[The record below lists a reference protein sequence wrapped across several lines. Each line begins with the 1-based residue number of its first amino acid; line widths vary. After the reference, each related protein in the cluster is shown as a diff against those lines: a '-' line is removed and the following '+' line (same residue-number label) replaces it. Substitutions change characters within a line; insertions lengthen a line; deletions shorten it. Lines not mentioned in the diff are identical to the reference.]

1 MRLSLLPDGIIS
13 FTQMHPLEA
22 NALLSI
28 PQNADP
34 TEIPEAEERLYP
46 GPMDEPAKSDIDA
59 MEAIATE
66 EDWKDFVVPE
76 LKELFDASMER
87 VRESLKQLGPAPQ
100 EELEDDDG
108 EEDDGEDDDDEKDDG
123 EKDDGEEEG
132 DTSALPNFALKIS
145 TEIAEDWYR
154 AMNQARL
161 VMSQKSLWIDGT
173 GNLHG
178 PLISQIHYE
187 IYAHIQGWLVEYVLS
202 EA

>member
-34 TEIPEAEERLYP
+34 TEIPEAEDRLYP
-46 GPMDEPAKSDIDA
+46 RPLDEASRDDVDPI
-59 MEAIATE
+59 EAIATE
-66 EDWKDFVVPE
+66 EDWKEFVVPE
-76 LKELFDASMER
+76 LRELFDGSMER
-87 VRESLKQLGPAPQ
+87 VKESLKQLGPAPQ
-100 EELEDDDG
+100 EELEDDEE
-108 EEDDGEDDDDEKDDG
+108 EEDQDDDEK
-123 EKDDGEEEG
+123 
-132 DTSALPNFALKIS
+132 SPHANFALKIS

-161 VMSQKSLWIDGT
+161 VMSQKSLWIDGK

>member
-34 TEIPEAEERLYP
+34 TEIPEAEDRLYP
-46 GPMDEPAKSDIDA
+46 RPLDESSRGDVDPI
-59 MEAIATE
+59 EAIVTE
-66 EDWKDFVVPE
+66 EDWKEYVVPE
-76 LKELFDASMER
+76 LRELFDGSMER
-87 VRESLKQLGPAPQ
+87 VKESLKQLGPAPQ
-100 EELEDDDG
+100 EKL
-108 EEDDGEDDDDEKDDG
+108 DDDDEDDEDDEDDDA
-123 EKDDGEEEG
+123 EKK
-132 DTSALPNFALKIS
+132 SSPANFALKIS

-161 VMSQKSLWIDGT
+161 VMSQKSLWIDGK

>member
-1 MRLSLLPDGIIS
+1 MHLSLLPDGNIS
-13 FTQMHPLEA
+13 FTRMHPLEA

-46 GPMDEPAKSDIDA
+46 SPMEESTKSDLDA
-59 MEAIATE
+59 IEVITTE
-66 EDWKDFVVPE
+66 EDWREFVVPE
-76 LKELFDASMER
+76 LRELFDGSMER

-100 EELEDDDG
+100 EEIDED
-108 EEDDGEDDDDEKDDG
+108 EEKDAD
-123 EKDDGEEEG
+123 EQSEV
-132 DTSALPNFALKIS
+132 PNFALKIS

-161 VMSQKSLWIDGT
+161 VMSQKSLWIDSK